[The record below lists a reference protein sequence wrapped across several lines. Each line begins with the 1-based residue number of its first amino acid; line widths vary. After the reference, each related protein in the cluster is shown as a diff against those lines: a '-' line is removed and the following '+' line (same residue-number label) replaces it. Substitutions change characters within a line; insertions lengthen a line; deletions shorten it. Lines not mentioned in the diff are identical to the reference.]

1 MKEFTLDDENIIHGF
16 FDEMNISC
24 DKIFEQVLE
33 IEIPKLSNGEAQQIV
48 EDCYDDIQD
57 AIGNSGI
64 RNTIE
69 AEADEE
75 VEVEDANG
83 LWGHYKF
90 IIRNETKTKSF
101 FEKEIGK
108 IMTVLVKQLEA
119 EGRLKK
125 RS

>member
-24 DKIFEQVLE
+24 DEIFEQVLQ
-33 IEIPKLSNGEAQQIV
+33 IEIPMLSYEAVQQIV
-48 EDCYDDIQD
+48 EDSYDDIQD

-64 RNTIE
+64 RFTIE

-75 VEVEDANG
+75 VEVDEASG

-90 IIRNETKTKSF
+90 VIRNEAKTKSF
-101 FEKEIGK
+101 FEKEISQ
-108 IMTVLVKQLEA
+108 IMRILVKQLIV
-119 EGRLKK
+119 EGRLNNIN
-125 RS
+125 